1 MEEESDL
8 KIEQKPITK
17 KKKRVNYSEVI
28 QETKSFEPLIT
39 QFDYLLTKVK
49 EKYDYW
55 ISILKNLGVLK
66 NEDFTNYLDINKATS
81 LLREELNVNKTVTER
96 VLNNIML
103 RSVTNKALQSLLL
116 TTMKF
121 VEDEQ

>member
-1 MEEESDL
+1 MEEDNDL

-66 NEDFTNYLDINKATS
+66 NEDFTNYLDINKASS

-121 VEDEQ
+121 VDDEQ

>member
-8 KIEQKPITK
+8 KIEEKPITR

-121 VEDEQ
+121 VDEEH

>member
-1 MEEESDL
+1 MEEDNDL

-55 ISILKNLGVLK
+55 ISILKQLGVLK
-66 NEDFTNYLDINKATS
+66 NEDFTNYLDINKATT

-96 VLNNIML
+96 VLNNIMV

-116 TTMKF
+116 TTTKF
-121 VEDEQ
+121 VDEEH

>member
-1 MEEESDL
+1 MEEDNDL

-121 VEDEQ
+121 VDDEQ

>member
-1 MEEESDL
+1 MEEDNDL

-66 NEDFTNYLDINKATS
+66 NEDFTNYLDINKATT

-121 VEDEQ
+121 VDEEH

>member
-1 MEEESDL
+1 MEEDNDL
-8 KIEQKPITK
+8 KIEQKPITR

-66 NEDFTNYLDINKATS
+66 NEDFTNYLDINKATT

>member
-39 QFDYLLTKVK
+39 QFDYLLTQVK

-55 ISILKNLGVLK
+55 ISILKNLGILK
-66 NEDFTNYLDINKATS
+66 NEDFTTYLDINKATS

-103 RSVTNKALQSLLL
+103 RSLTNKALQSLLL

-121 VEDEQ
+121 VDDEQ

>member
-8 KIEQKPITK
+8 KIEDKPITR

-28 QETKSFEPLIT
+28 QETKSFEPLVT
-39 QFDYLLTKVK
+39 QFEYLITKVK

-55 ISILKNLGVLK
+55 ISVLKNLGVLK
-66 NEDFTNYLDINKATS
+66 TDDFTNYLDTNKVAT

-121 VEDEQ
+121 IEDEQ

>member
-1 MEEESDL
+1 MEEDNDL

-121 VEDEQ
+121 VDEEH

>member
-8 KIEQKPITK
+8 KIEEKPITR

-66 NEDFTNYLDINKATS
+66 NEDFTNYLDINKATT

-121 VEDEQ
+121 VDEEH

>member
-1 MEEESDL
+1 MEEDNDL

-17 KKKRVNYSEVI
+17 KKKRVNYSEII

-39 QFDYLLTKVK
+39 QFDYLITKVK

-55 ISILKNLGVLK
+55 ISILKQLGVLK
-66 NEDFTNYLDINKATS
+66 NEDFTNYLDTNKVTT

-103 RSVTNKALQSLLL
+103 RSITNKALQSLLL

-121 VEDEQ
+121 VEEEQ

>member
-1 MEEESDL
+1 MEEDNDL
-8 KIEQKPITK
+8 KIEQKPITR

-66 NEDFTNYLDINKATS
+66 NEDFTNYLDINKATT

-121 VEDEQ
+121 VDEEH

>member
-8 KIEQKPITK
+8 KIEDKPITR

-28 QETKSFEPLIT
+28 QETKSFEPLVT
-39 QFDYLLTKVK
+39 QFEYLITKVK

-55 ISILKNLGVLK
+55 ISVLKNLGVLK
-66 NEDFTNYLDINKATS
+66 NEDFTNYLDTNKVAT

-103 RSVTNKALQSLLL
+103 RSVNNKALQSLLL

-121 VEDEQ
+121 IEDEQ

>member
-8 KIEQKPITK
+8 KIEEKPITR

-66 NEDFTNYLDINKATS
+66 NEDFTNYLDINKATT

>member
-1 MEEESDL
+1 MEEDNDL
-8 KIEQKPITK
+8 KIEQKPITR

-39 QFDYLLTKVK
+39 QFDYLITKVK

-66 NEDFTNYLDINKATS
+66 NEDFTNYLDINKATT

-121 VEDEQ
+121 VDDEQ